1 MLNHEGEII
10 LFEHEEQE
18 RMVLCEVLFHHQKQF
33 HEEYIEEFKIRVIDD
48 EFMIYNSARY
58 PVFQRIG
65 DSVIVPPEGVV
76 GIISVKKKLKEID
89 VKHEATALKKVS
101 KLCQCCND
109 EGKVIRG
116 PFWALVSMDSFEK
129 EKEPTDEWIYNKLL
143 EVYTQE

>member
-10 LFEHEEQE
+10 LFE
-18 RMVLCEVLFHHQKQF
+18 
-33 HEEYIEEFKIRVIDD
+33 
-48 EFMIYNSARY
+48 
-58 PVFQRIG
+58 
-65 DSVIVPPEGVV
+65 
-76 GIISVKKKLKEID
+76 
-89 VKHEATALKKVS
+89 HEATALKKVS

-143 EVYTQE
+143 EVYTLE

>member
-48 EFMIYNSARY
+48 EFLIYNSARY
-58 PVFQRIG
+58 PVFQRFG

-76 GIISVKKKLKEID
+76 GIISVKK
-89 VKHEATALKKVS
+89 
-101 KLCQCCND
+101 N
-109 EGKVIRG
+109 
-116 PFWALVSMDSFEK
+116 
-129 EKEPTDEWIYNKLL
+129 
-143 EVYTQE
+143 